1 MAKTCHTFSALHWS
15 AASIIFPETTQKPK
29 CRYQRLWCFTG
40 RTLSARGEL
49 IMQLKMLSMPPLRLS
64 YWNFMKTNF
73 LLLISGCPLR
83 NPNEQHDNRDRG
95 KSKNIEWT
103 PYESVH
109 KKYLNLGK
117 FVFFGKLES
126 PKVLIGRDF
135 GKINEGIRSYQLV
148 IGNLFERF
156 WEATSQFC

>member
-1 MAKTCHTFSALHWS
+1 MLFSLVFAYSVRAAFMAKTCHTFSVLHWL

-49 IMQLKMLSMPPLRLS
+49 IMQLKMLFMPPAWIL
-64 YWNFMKTNF
+64 YWNFMKTNC
-73 LLLISGCPLR
+73 LLFISGRPLR

-117 FVFFGKLES
+117 SMFSPNCSLQKYWLDEISAKLTKGLS
-126 PKVLIGRDF
+126 GIG
-135 GKINEGIRSYQLV
+135 L
-148 IGNLFERF
+148 L
-156 WEATSQFC
+156 